1 LTLRFAIF
9 RRDLRAGVGWAIIL
23 WFMALGKNQRIGLLA
38 LCVIVLDQITKQI
51 VFRNLDFHGAEKEV
65 IHGFFKFVH
74 WGNTGAAWSVLSG
87 NNESL
92 AIVSLIA
99 LLLLFIYRDYF
110 DTRSLMGQTALGL
123 IFGGI
128 TGNLIDRLFVGH
140 VIDFLRFYLYQRGG
154 TEIGFP
160 AFNVADSAICTGV
173 GLLFLLSRHAEQNRR
188 LEPAA
193 EQP

>member
-1 LTLRFAIF
+1 
-9 RRDLRAGVGWAIIL
+9 
-23 WFMALGKNQRIGLLA
+23 MALGKNQRIGWLA
-38 LCVIVLDQITKQI
+38 LGVIILDQVTKEI
-51 VFRNLDFHGAEKEV
+51 VKRSLDAHGTEKEV

-99 LLLLFIYRDYF
+99 LLLLFIYREYF
-110 DTRSLMGQTALGL
+110 DTRTLMGQAALGL

-128 TGNLIDRLFVGH
+128 TGNLLDRLFVGY
-140 VIDFLRFYLYQRGG
+140 VVDFLRFYLYQRGG
-154 TEIGFP
+154 SEIGFP
-160 AFNVADSAICTGV
+160 AFNVADSAICVGV
-173 GLLFLLSRHAEQNRR
+173 GLLFLLSRQAEQNRG

-193 EQP
+193 EQS